1 MHKLVTQIPAHLAA
15 PDKVH
20 HARSLGKKLRV
31 QPEEVGADQGAVAAA
46 DVDLPACG

>member
-1 MHKLVTQIPAHLAA
+1 MNKLVTQISAHLAA

-20 HARSLGKKLRV
+20 HARALGEKLRV

-46 DVDLPACG
+46 DVDFSACE